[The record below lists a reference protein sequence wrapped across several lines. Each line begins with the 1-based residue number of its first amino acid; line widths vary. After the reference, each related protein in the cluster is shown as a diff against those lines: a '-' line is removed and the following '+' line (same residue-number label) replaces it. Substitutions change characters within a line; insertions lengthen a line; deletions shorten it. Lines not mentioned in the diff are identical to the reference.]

1 MTPEQARENLERL
14 EIIEKR
20 KSSRRG
26 YGGPSL
32 GTENRMAMLQML
44 AEGVD
49 LEGFESKKAA
59 DIAINERVRANREAR
74 GPMAFSTAEGR
85 LIPWDP
91 ATKTRRDQAPAT
103 SPLTQSPNLN
113 FPITQGGQLGMD
125 YDTIGEKARAEQL
138 RLAGNQPF
146 GLVAQPTNFGQAG
159 VKKESGGVIQTPY
172 GIMSTSA
179 AVGQKEFEKRMAQG
193 GQDRPESYTLAPDGT
208 FQRQV
213 SGAEDRALAM
223 AAMAERGA
231 AIRSRLEDGSRNGYY
246 AFRQGLEQ
254 RRAQE
259 ALSTERGRNPDV
271 MRGAQALVQAERWR
285 QAQQGRSPMSR
296 EPLEV
301 RGMQFRQA
309 GMGQFAPIRGFGDTW
324 ATSFVSGGPQPMQAS
339 QAAPSA
345 PMATAQPSS
354 FWQTAAQATPSITAP
369 VQFPSTPMTGVITG
383 TPFASRIVQPEEDR
397 LRGLT
402 TAMGIAG
409 RGRARPMPFGLRGA
423 I

>member
-14 EIIEKR
+14 QIIEER

-26 YGGPSL
+26 YRGPSL
-32 GTENRMAMLQML
+32 GTENRMAGLQMR

-49 LEGFESKKAA
+49 FDSFESKKAA
-59 DIAINERVRANREAR
+59 DIAINERVLANREAR

-91 ATKTRRDQAPAT
+91 VTKTRRDQVPAA

-113 FPITQGGQLGMD
+113 FPKTEGGQLGMD
-125 YDTIGEKARAEQL
+125 YDTIREKARTEEL
-138 RLAGNQPF
+138 RLAGQQPL
-146 GLVAQPTNFGQAG
+146 GLTPQPTNFEQAG
-159 VKKESGGVIQTPY
+159 VKRESGGVIQTPY
-172 GIMSTSA
+172 GIMSTPAS
-179 AVGQKEFEKRMAQG
+179 VGQKEFEKRMARG
-193 GQDRPESYTLAPDGT
+193 GADRPESYALSPDGT
-208 FQRQV
+208 FQRQF

-223 AAMAERGA
+223 AGMAEKGA
-231 AIRSRLEDGSRNGYY
+231 AIRSRLEDESRNRYY
-246 AFRQGLEQ
+246 AFRQGIAERQ
-254 RRAQE
+254 AQE
-259 ALSTERGRNPDV
+259 ALSTEGGRGPDV
-271 MRGAQALVQAERWR
+271 MRGAQAMIEAERMR

-301 RGMQFRQA
+301 RGMQFRQT
-309 GMGQFAPIRGFGDTW
+309 GMGQFAPIRGFGNTW
-324 ATSFVSGGPQPMQAS
+324 ATSFVSGGPQPMQAA
-339 QAAPSA
+339 QTTPSA
-345 PMATAQPSS
+345 PMADAQPSS
-354 FWQTAAQATPSITAP
+354 FWQTVAQATPSITAP
-369 VQFPSTPMTGVITG
+369 VQFPSAPMTGVMTG

-402 TAMGIAG
+402 TAMGLAS